1 MKSGFVGLIG
11 MPNVGKSTL
20 VNKILGQKIA
30 ITSNKPQ
37 TTRNSIMG
45 IYTTDSSQIIF
56 IDTPGIHKSSNYLD
70 VYMENSTNKTIL
82 EADVLTILVDD
93 KSKLF
98 DNNFIQKIK
107 SIKKPKILLVNKTDK
122 IEPEKIANII
132 NEFSKTIDFDE
143 VIPVSA
149 KTGYNVD
156 TYIDIISGLLEDGP
170 MFFDKDDITNQTIN
184 QIIAEIIREKSL
196 HKLEKEIP
204 HGIVVLI
211 DYCKYIRGKDIYDI
225 SATIICEKD
234 SHKKII
240 IGEKGSMIKQIG
252 INSRYEI
259 EKLLEKRVNLNL
271 FVKIKK
277 AWRNNEFYV
286 SNYGYKKEEI

>member
-20 VNKILGQKIA
+20 VNKIIGQKIA
-30 ITSNKPQ
+30 ITSSKPQ

-45 IYTTDSSQIIF
+45 IYTTSSSQIIF
-56 IDTPGIHKSSNYLD
+56 IDTPGIHKSANYLD
-70 VYMENSTNKTIL
+70 EYMANSTNKIMM
-82 EADVLTILVDD
+82 EADILTVIVDE
-93 KSKLF
+93 KTKLF
-98 DNNFIQKIK
+98 DGSFTDKII
-107 SIKKPKILLVNKTDK
+107 SINKPKILLVNKTDRIAK
-122 IEPEKIANII
+122 EKIASII
-132 NEFSKTIDFDE
+132 NMFSKIMDFDE
-143 VIPVSA
+143 VVPISA

-156 TYIDIISGLLEDGP
+156 TYVNIINSLLKTGP
-170 MFFDKDDITNQTIN
+170 MFFGKDEITNQTIR
-184 QIIAEIIREKSL
+184 QMVAEIIREKSL

-211 DYCKYIRGKDIYDI
+211 SIFKYINEKDIYDI
-225 SATIICEKD
+225 SAEIICEKD

-240 IGEKGSMIKQIG
+240 IGKKGDMIKQIG

-259 EKLLEKRVNLNL
+259 EQLLEKKVNLNL

>member
-20 VNKILGQKIA
+20 VNKIIGQKIA
-30 ITSNKPQ
+30 ITSSKPQ

-45 IYTTDSSQIIF
+45 IYTTSSSQIIF
-56 IDTPGIHKSSNYLD
+56 IDTPGIHKSANYLD
-70 VYMENSTNKTIL
+70 EYMANSTNKIMM
-82 EADVLTILVDD
+82 EADILTVIVDE
-93 KSKLF
+93 KTKLF
-98 DNNFIQKIK
+98 DGSFTDKII
-107 SIKKPKILLVNKTDK
+107 SINKPKILLVNKTDRIAK
-122 IEPEKIANII
+122 EKIASII
-132 NEFSKTIDFDE
+132 NMFSKIMDFDE
-143 VIPVSA
+143 VVPISA

-156 TYIDIISGLLEDGP
+156 TYVNIINSLLKTGP
-170 MFFDKDDITNQTIN
+170 MFFGKDEITNQTIR
-184 QIIAEIIREKSL
+184 QMVAEIIREKSL

-211 DYCKYIRGKDIYDI
+211 SIFKYINEKDIYDI
-225 SATIICEKD
+225 SAEIICEKD

-240 IGEKGSMIKQIG
+240 IGKKGDMIKQIG

-259 EKLLEKRVNLNL
+259 EQLLEKKVNL

>member
-20 VNKILGQKIA
+20 VNRIIGQKIA
-30 ITSNKPQ
+30 ITSSKPQ

-45 IYTTDSSQIIF
+45 IYTTSSSQIVF
-56 IDTPGIHKSSNYLD
+56 IDTPGIHKSANYLD
-70 VYMENSTNKTIL
+70 EYMANSTNKTMM
-82 EADVLTILVDD
+82 EADILTVIVDE
-93 KSKLF
+93 KSRLF
-98 DNNFIQKIK
+98 DDSFTDKII
-107 SIKKPKILLVNKTDK
+107 SINKPKILLVNKTDRIAK
-122 IEPEKIANII
+122 EKIASII
-132 NEFSKTIDFDE
+132 NMFSKKVDFDE
-143 VIPVSA
+143 VVPISA

-156 TYIDIISGLLEDGP
+156 TYVNIINSLLKTGP
-170 MFFDKDDITNQTIN
+170 MFFGKDEITNQTIR
-184 QIIAEIIREKSL
+184 QMVAEIIREKSL

-211 DYCKYIRGKDIYDI
+211 SMFKYINEKDIYDI
-225 SATIICEKD
+225 SAEIICEKD

-240 IGEKGSMIKQIG
+240 IGKKGDMIKQIG

-259 EKLLEKRVNLNL
+259 EQLLEKKVNLNL